1 MSIESDLSSIAKSL
15 ELIAS
20 VLSKKSEGSAIPL
33 NVAMNPPLEVPV
45 FVPPSAP
52 VVAVPNVQPAPIQPA
67 PVTVTTS
74 PVVPAP
80 AIPATAS
87 PSSGVTTPAELV
99 SFVMAAYKELGPI
112 KGAKIQEVLN
122 SIGVKN
128 INEVPADKYDTVV
141 AGVNAL
147 KAA

>member
-1 MSIESDLSSIAKSL
+1 MSIESDLSSIAKSI

-20 VLSKKSEGSAIPL
+20 VLSKKSEPVAIP
-33 NVAMNPPLEVPV
+33 VPAVVHAPIEVPV
-45 FVPPSAP
+45 FVPAAP
-52 VVAVPNVQPAPIQPA
+52 VAAVPNVQPAPTQPA
-67 PVTVTTS
+67 PVTVTTT
-74 PVVPAP
+74 PAVPAP
-80 AIPATAS
+80 AAPVTAS
-87 PSSGVTTPAELV
+87 PSSGVSSTAELV
-99 SFVMAAYKELGPI
+99 AFVMAAYKELGPI
-112 KGAKIQEVLN
+112 KGAKIQEVLT